1 MDNSQGLVDGYVKE
15 IKQLAAKRQM
25 GEDFATIKPK
35 VDEVIKK
42 AHEHIALW
50 VNGTPEENWATFGGK
65 LKFLGHSV
73 GDKVW
78 ADVLSYAGET
88 VKAHE
93 PPKRSK

>member
-15 IKQLAAKRQM
+15 IMQLGAKRQM
-25 GEDFATIKPK
+25 GEDFATIKIR

-50 VNGTPEENWATFGGK
+50 VNGTPEGNWATFGGK
-65 LKFLGHSV
+65 LNFAGHTA
-73 GDKVW
+73 GDKNW
-78 ADVLSYAGET
+78 ADVLLYAGET
-88 VKAHE
+88 VRAHE